1 MLVKFLRHG
10 TGSARR
16 AAAYVLAETDHK
28 GTPRAGVDVLRGDP
42 EAVAAVADGL
52 NFTHRYTSGVIAWA
66 PEDAPTDAQIG
77 AVLDDVERIACAGLD
92 PERVC
97 WTAVRH
103 RDDDGGAHVH
113 VLAAR
118 VDLATGRSLN
128 IAPPGWEWIF
138 GQLEDH
144 YNWAYGWARPDDL
157 SRRHLVDPRYAEESV
172 AAAVRDG
179 QALRKDDLRARFYL
193 WIEQLVEQDAVKNR
207 ADVLAALGRYGTIT
221 RAGKS
226 FISVKPDGADRAIRL
241 KGLPFE
247 EGFDASAW
255 KAAQSAQS
263 GAGHDAAKRGAR
275 KDAARATDARRKLES
290 AIAKRGDFNVKE
302 YGTAGFSEDVEEP
315 GAGGPEAAETV
326 KGRGEAGDS
335 GAMPE
340 HEPGG
345 DRDMGGMTGLEGGE
359 QAKPEP
365 VRAEASVAPQ
375 AGAGNGE
382 DRIMEVHRGE
392 GEGPGDGDNRD
403 HAAAGTGAGPDPGG
417 GPAAGRALDEALAG
431 ARQADE
437 AFYRAARQFDA
448 AAEGLGRSAAA
459 RRGIR
464 DALERGIEHLAGA
477 VRRAREMIFGM
488 TERIAR
494 IDPPL
499 LEKTVPREVTG
510 ADGSGEAARS
520 RKTAPGDSGR
530 KRKMEEPGPGPAL
543 KLNPR
548 GPGR

>member
-28 GTPRAGVDVLRGDP
+28 GNPRVGVDVLRGDP
-42 EAVAAVADGL
+42 EAVASVADGL

-66 PEDAPTDAQIG
+66 PEDDPTDTQIG
-77 AVLDDVERIACAGLD
+77 AVLDDVEQIACAGLD

-103 RDDDGGAHVH
+103 CDDGGGTHVH

-128 IAPPGWEWIF
+128 MAPPGWEWIF

-144 YNWAYGWARPDDL
+144 YNWAHGWARPDDL
-157 SRRHLVDPRYAEESV
+157 TRRHLVDPRYAEESV

-179 QALRKDDLRARFYL
+179 QGIRKDDLRARFYL
-193 WIEQLVEQDAVKNR
+193 WIEQLVEQGAVENR

-226 FISVKPDGADRAIRL
+226 FISVKPDGAARAIRL

-247 EGFDASAW
+247 DGFDAAAW
-255 KAAQSAQS
+255 KAAQS
-263 GAGHDAAKRGAR
+263 GAGHDAVQSGAR
-275 KDAARATDARRKLES
+275 MDAVRARDARRKLES
-290 AIAKRGDFNVKE
+290 AIAKRVDFNVRE
-302 YGTAGFSEDVEEP
+302 YGAAGFRKDLEEPGTGGPPGAIPEHEPDGDQDMGGMAGLEGGGPEESTPVRAAASAAPQP
-315 GAGGPEAAETV
+315 GAGGGE
-326 KGRGEAGDS
+326 GRI
-335 GAMPE
+335 
-340 HEPGG
+340 
-345 DRDMGGMTGLEGGE
+345 T
-359 QAKPEP
+359 
-365 VRAEASVAPQ
+365 
-375 AGAGNGE
+375 
-382 DRIMEVHRGE
+382 EVHRGE
-392 GEGPGDGDNRD
+392 EEGRGDGDNRD
-403 HAAAGTGAGPDPGG
+403 HAAAGTGAGPDPGS

-431 ARQADE
+431 AREADE
-437 AFYRAARQFDA
+437 AFYRAVRRFDA
-448 AAEGLGRSAAA
+448 GAEGLERTVAT

-464 DALERGIEHLAGA
+464 DALERGIEQLARA
-477 VRRAREMIFGM
+477 VRRAREMVFGM
-488 TERIAR
+488 TDRLAR

-499 LEKTVPREVTG
+499 LANSVPGEVAA

-520 RKTAPGDSGR
+520 RMTATGDGGR
-530 KRKMEEPGPGPAL
+530 KRRMEEPGSAPAP